1 MMANFWCF
9 FYVSLGLNACTK
21 PQECA
26 IEDVWARNTEY
37 ITPASSFTLIL
48 RTENCWVSCTQP
60 TKYFI
65 VK

>member
-1 MMANFWCF
+1 MKANFWCF

-37 ITPASSFTLIL
+37 ITPASSFTLI